1 MNIFKLSIKNI
12 ISKPLSS
19 LLSLALLVFGIG
31 IISLLLQLNSLIK
44 TQMDNNLK
52 GIDMVVG
59 AKGSPL
65 QLILS
70 AVYHIDSPT
79 GNISVEDAKKIK
91 NNRMVGSSIDL
102 LYGDNYKGYRI
113 VGTDDEFLDLY
124 DAKIKD
130 GRKWENPFEV
140 VVGSKIY
147 SNLGLKLD
155 DELIS
160 SHGLRETG
168 EAHGDQLFKIVGL
181 LEPSNSVID
190 QLIVTS
196 PESIWDLHGE
206 HDHSGE
212 KHDDK
217 HDHEHDDEHD
227 HEHDD
232 EEITAMLIKFKNP
245 MNIIQFPRQ
254 INEETNLQAAV
265 PSYEISRLF
274 KLFGFGI
281 ETLTYLAY
289 LIIIVSAFSLFINLF
304 NSMRDRK
311 YEMALIRTL
320 GSSRSQLS
328 FMIIFESLILTT
340 VGFLLGLLV
349 SRLGVMFVSSLMEE
363 SLNYNLNSFGILN
376 EELWLLI
383 LSIFIGLISSIIPAL
398 QVYNLNISEGNA
410 EVHDYFYI
418 PGIIMLCCGLAV
430 YSIFSYRNRLT
441 QIKIGTLN
449 SFLTSLLI
457 FFFLLKT

>member
-12 ISKPLSS
+12 VSKPLNSI
-19 LLSLALLVFGIG
+19 LSLALLIFGIG
-31 IISLLLQLNSLIK
+31 IISLMLQLNSLIK

-113 VGTDDEFLDLY
+113 VGTEQKFLDLY
-124 DAKIKD
+124 KAKIKE
-130 GRKWENPFEV
+130 GRKWEDPFEV

-147 SNLGLKLD
+147 SKFNIKID
-155 DELIS
+155 DELMS

-168 EAHGDQLFKIVGL
+168 EEHADQLFKVVGL

-196 PESIWDLHGE
+196 PQSIWDLHDDHDHGGEEHDEE
-206 HDHSGE
+206 HDHE
-212 KHDDK
+212 HDEE

-227 HEHDD
+227 HEHDKEHDHEHD
-232 EEITAMLIKFKNP
+232 EEHDHEHDDKEITAMLIKFKSP

-254 INEETNLQAAV
+254 INEDTNLQAAV

-304 NSMRDRK
+304 NSMRERK

-320 GSSRSQLS
+320 GSSRRQLS
-328 FMIIFESLILTT
+328 MMIIFESLILTT
-340 VGFLLGLLV
+340 VGFFIGLLV

-363 SLNYNLNSFGILN
+363 SLNYNLKSFGILN
-376 EELWLLI
+376 EELWLLG

-398 QVYNLNISEGNA
+398 QVYNLNISET
-410 EVHDYFYI
+410 
-418 PGIIMLCCGLAV
+418 LADE
-430 YSIFSYRNRLT
+430 
-441 QIKIGTLN
+441 
-449 SFLTSLLI
+449 
-457 FFFLLKT
+457 

>member
-79 GNISVEDAKKIK
+79 GNISIEDAKKIK

-130 GRKWENPFEV
+130 GRKWEDPFEV
-140 VVGSKIY
+140 VVGSKIH
-147 SNLGLKLD
+147 SKFGLKLD
-155 DELIS
+155 DELMS

-168 EAHGDQLFKIVGL
+168 EAHEDQLFKVVGL

-196 PESIWDLHGE
+196 PESIWDLHAE

-212 KHDDK
+212 
-217 HDHEHDDEHD
+217 EHDDEHD

-232 EEITAMLIKFKNP
+232 EEITAMLIKFQNP

-320 GSSRSQLS
+320 GSSRRQLS

-398 QVYNLNISEGNA
+398 QVYNLNISEVLGD
-410 EVHDYFYI
+410 E
-418 PGIIMLCCGLAV
+418 
-430 YSIFSYRNRLT
+430 
-441 QIKIGTLN
+441 
-449 SFLTSLLI
+449 
-457 FFFLLKT
+457 

>member
-1 MNIFKLSIKNI
+1 MSSI
-12 ISKPLSS
+12 
-19 LLSLALLVFGIG
+19 LSLALLIFGIG

-79 GNISVEDAKKIK
+79 GNISFEDAKKIK

-113 VGTDDEFLDLY
+113 VGTEEKFLELY
-124 DAKIKD
+124 NAKIKE
-130 GRKWENPFEV
+130 GRKWNNPLEV
-140 VVGSKIY
+140 VVGSKIHT
-147 SNLGLKLD
+147 KLNISID

-168 EAHGDQLFKIVGL
+168 EQHSDQLFKVVGL

-196 PESIWDLHGE
+196 PESIWDLHDDHDHDEEHE
-206 HDHSGE
+206 HDHDE
-212 KHDDK
+212 EHEHDHDEEHEHDHDEEHEHDHDDK
-217 HDHEHDDEHD
+217 
-227 HEHDD
+227 
-232 EEITAMLIKFKNP
+232 EITAMLIKFKSP

-254 INEETNLQAAV
+254 INENTNLQAAV

-289 LIIIVSAFSLFINLF
+289 LIIIVSGFSLFINLF
-304 NSMRDRK
+304 NSMRERK

-320 GSSRSQLS
+320 GSSRRQLS
-328 FMIIFESLILTT
+328 MMIIFESLILTT
-340 VGFLLGLLV
+340 VGFFIGLLV

-363 SLNYNLNSFGILN
+363 SLNYNLNAFGILN
-376 EELWLLI
+376 EELWLLV

-398 QVYNLNISEGNA
+398 QVYNLNISET
-410 EVHDYFYI
+410 
-418 PGIIMLCCGLAV
+418 LADE
-430 YSIFSYRNRLT
+430 
-441 QIKIGTLN
+441 
-449 SFLTSLLI
+449 
-457 FFFLLKT
+457 

>member
-1 MNIFKLSIKNI
+1 MSSI
-12 ISKPLSS
+12 
-19 LLSLALLVFGIG
+19 LSLALLIFGIG

-79 GNISVEDAKKIK
+79 GNISFEDAKKIK

-113 VGTDDEFLDLY
+113 VGTEEKFLELY
-124 DAKIKD
+124 NAKIKE
-130 GRKWENPFEV
+130 GRKWNNPLEV
-140 VVGSKIY
+140 VVGSKIHT
-147 SNLGLKLD
+147 KLNISID

-168 EAHGDQLFKIVGL
+168 EQHSDQLFKVVGL

-196 PESIWDLHGE
+196 PESIWDLHDDHDHDEEHE
-206 HDHSGE
+206 HDHDE
-212 KHDDK
+212 E
-217 HDHEHDDEHD
+217 HEHDHDEE
-227 HEHDD
+227 HEHNDD
-232 EEITAMLIKFKNP
+232 DKEITAMLIKFKSP

-254 INEETNLQAAV
+254 INENTNLQAAV

-289 LIIIVSAFSLFINLF
+289 LIIIVSGFSLFINLF
-304 NSMRDRK
+304 NSMRERK

-320 GSSRSQLS
+320 GSSRRQLS
-328 FMIIFESLILTT
+328 MMIIFESLILTT
-340 VGFLLGLLV
+340 VGFFIGLLV

-363 SLNYNLNSFGILN
+363 SLNYNLNAFGILN
-376 EELWLLI
+376 EELWLLV

-398 QVYNLNISEGNA
+398 QVYNLNISET
-410 EVHDYFYI
+410 
-418 PGIIMLCCGLAV
+418 LADE
-430 YSIFSYRNRLT
+430 
-441 QIKIGTLN
+441 
-449 SFLTSLLI
+449 
-457 FFFLLKT
+457 

>member
-52 GIDMVVG
+52 GIDMVIG

-130 GRKWENPFEV
+130 GRKWEDPFEV
-140 VVGSKIY
+140 VVGSKIH
-147 SNLGLKLD
+147 SKFGLKLD
-155 DELIS
+155 DELMS

-168 EAHGDQLFKIVGL
+168 EAHEDQLFKVVGL

-196 PESIWDLHGE
+196 PESIWDLHAE

-212 KHDDK
+212 
-217 HDHEHDDEHD
+217 EHDDEHD

-232 EEITAMLIKFKNP
+232 EEITAMLIKFQNP

-320 GSSRSQLS
+320 GSSRRQLS

-398 QVYNLNISEGNA
+398 QVYNLNISEVLGD
-410 EVHDYFYI
+410 E
-418 PGIIMLCCGLAV
+418 
-430 YSIFSYRNRLT
+430 
-441 QIKIGTLN
+441 
-449 SFLTSLLI
+449 
-457 FFFLLKT
+457 

>member
-79 GNISVEDAKKIK
+79 GNISIEDAKKIK

-130 GRKWENPFEV
+130 GRKWEDPFEV
-140 VVGSKIY
+140 VVGSKIH
-147 SNLGLKLD
+147 SKFDLKLD
-155 DELIS
+155 DELMS

-168 EAHGDQLFKIVGL
+168 EAHADQLFKIVGL

-196 PESIWDLHGE
+196 PESIWDLHAE
-206 HDHSGE
+206 HDHSGDE
-212 KHDDK
+212 HDDEHDHEHDDE

-232 EEITAMLIKFKNP
+232 EEITAMLIKFQNP

-320 GSSRSQLS
+320 GSSRRQLS
-328 FMIIFESLILTT
+328 FMIVFESLILTT

-398 QVYNLNISEGNA
+398 QVYNLNISEVLGD
-410 EVHDYFYI
+410 E
-418 PGIIMLCCGLAV
+418 
-430 YSIFSYRNRLT
+430 
-441 QIKIGTLN
+441 
-449 SFLTSLLI
+449 
-457 FFFLLKT
+457 

>member
-19 LLSLALLVFGIG
+19 LLSLTLLVFGIG

-130 GRKWENPFEV
+130 GRKWEDPFEV
-140 VVGSKIY
+140 VVGSKIH
-147 SNLGLKLD
+147 SKFDLKLD
-155 DELIS
+155 DELMS

-168 EAHGDQLFKIVGL
+168 EAHSDQLFKIVGL

-196 PESIWDLHGE
+196 PESIWDLHAE

-212 KHDDK
+212 EHDDEHDHEHDDEHDHEHDDEHDHEHDDE

-232 EEITAMLIKFKNP
+232 EEITAMLIKFQNP

-289 LIIIVSAFSLFINLF
+289 LIIVVSAFSLFINLF

-320 GSSRSQLS
+320 GSSRRQLS

-340 VGFLLGLLV
+340 VGFLIGLLV

-398 QVYNLNISEGNA
+398 QVYNLNISEVLGD
-410 EVHDYFYI
+410 E
-418 PGIIMLCCGLAV
+418 
-430 YSIFSYRNRLT
+430 
-441 QIKIGTLN
+441 
-449 SFLTSLLI
+449 
-457 FFFLLKT
+457 

>member
-12 ISKPLSS
+12 VSKPLNSI
-19 LLSLALLVFGIG
+19 LSLALLIFGIG
-31 IISLLLQLNSLIK
+31 IISLMLQLNSLIK

-113 VGTDDEFLDLY
+113 VGTEQKFLDLY
-124 DAKIKD
+124 KAKIKE

-147 SNLGLKLD
+147 SKLNINID
-155 DELIS
+155 DELVS

-168 EAHGDQLFKIVGL
+168 EEHTDQLFKVVGL

-196 PESIWDLHGE
+196 PQSIWDLHDD
-206 HDHSGE
+206 HDHGSE
-212 KHDDK
+212 EHEEE
-217 HDHEHDDEHD
+217 HEHDEEHD
-227 HEHDD
+227 HEHDEEHDHEHD
-232 EEITAMLIKFKNP
+232 EEHDHEHDEEHDHEYDEEHEHDDKEITAMLIKFKSP

-254 INEETNLQAAV
+254 INEDTNLQAAV

-304 NSMRDRK
+304 NSMRERK

-320 GSSRSQLS
+320 GSSRRQLS
-328 FMIIFESLILTT
+328 MMIIFESLILTT
-340 VGFLLGLLV
+340 VGFFIGLLV

-363 SLNYNLNSFGILN
+363 SLNYNLKSFGILN
-376 EELWLLI
+376 EELWLLG

-398 QVYNLNISEGNA
+398 QVYNLNISET
-410 EVHDYFYI
+410 
-418 PGIIMLCCGLAV
+418 LADE
-430 YSIFSYRNRLT
+430 
-441 QIKIGTLN
+441 
-449 SFLTSLLI
+449 
-457 FFFLLKT
+457 